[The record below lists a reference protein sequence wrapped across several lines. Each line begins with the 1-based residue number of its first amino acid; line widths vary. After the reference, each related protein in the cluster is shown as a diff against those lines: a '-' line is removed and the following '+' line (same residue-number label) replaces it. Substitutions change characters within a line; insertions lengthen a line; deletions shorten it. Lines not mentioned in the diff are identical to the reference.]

1 MHDPRARNEICYIQ
15 RLMSA
20 VQEADRKEAVAG

>member
-1 MHDPRARNEICYIQ
+1 MHDPRARNEIRHIQ